1 MKDIDF
7 DELDKAVNSLMAKTP
22 EGEEKKP
29 EAPAEPAAETS
40 SEPSQPA
47 AAQEA
52 APPEPADT
60 AEPAKEA
67 EAETPA
73 TEEPSAETAPATK
86 SLATKRSG
94 RFMDV
99 VHPSSDMR
107 TAPTTAAK
115 PSRHSKVVAPF
126 NSDITSAAA
135 EPTKEEAPASEEV
148 ASPTPAEHTWPD
160 PIAMH
165 EAAAS
170 SQTPEPEEA
179 EPAEKSE
186 PAAEPAAPPEPP
198 VSPFLADAK
207 VEKRPLGAPVTEA
220 QELGL
225 DTEAPQQTEAAE
237 PAAPLPAE
245 LADDVVS
252 IESDTTQH
260 AESETTELPAV
271 AETPSEPDIAPAKVE
286 PEKAAPAGASSITQQ
301 YKVQENTGDQHH
313 EALYDSASIEP
324 PLQHPAKQKSGW
336 FSVALIVLLLV
347 VGIGGAVILWYLKII

>member
-22 EGEEKKP
+22 EGEEKEP
-29 EAPAEPAAETS
+29 AAPAEPAAETS

-47 AAQEA
+47 PAQEA
-52 APPEPADT
+52 AVPEPADT
-60 AEPAKEA
+60 AEPAKE
-67 EAETPA
+67 PA
-73 TEEPSAETAPATK
+73 AVAPAAEEPSPESAPAAK

-107 TAPTTAAK
+107 SAPSATAQ
-115 PSRHSKVVAPF
+115 PSRHSKVIAPF
-126 NSDITSAAA
+126 SSDTASAPA
-135 EPTKEEAPASEEV
+135 EPTKEEAPTSEEV
-148 ASPTPAEHTWPD
+148 AAPAPAEHSWPD

-165 EAAAS
+165 EAAQN
-170 SQTPEPEEA
+170 SQTAEPEA
-179 EPAEKSE
+179 APSEKSE
-186 PAAEPAAPPEPP
+186 PAPAPVAPSEPP